1 MVHTNTLSDLT
12 DNLWTNVT
20 AVIVILNESPIDM

>member
-12 DNLWTNVT
+12 NMWTDVT
-20 AVIVILNESPIDM
+20 AVIVILNDSPVDI

>member
-1 MVHTNTLSDLT
+1 MVHANTLSDLT

-20 AVIVILNESPIDM
+20 AVIVILNESPVDM